1 MKREGFADNGFV
13 ALLQYDDNEDHVI
26 NKEDEIWKK
35 LKLWQDGKDGQPNAV
50 VDSGEMLTLEEVG
63 ITSIEIKTVVVL
75 NERDTYGNRTL
86 LRSTFTYQD
95 GDKEKTGMIYD
106 IYFVYE
112 EFTKKERNAEN
123 VLTEEEKRNLVD
135 ITKGSLS
142 I

>member
-1 MKREGFADNGFV
+1 
-13 ALLQYDDNEDHVI
+13 
-26 NKEDEIWKK
+26 
-35 LKLWQDGKDGQPNAV
+35 
-50 VDSGEMLTLEEVG
+50 MLTLEEVG

-75 NERDTYGNRTL
+75 NERDTFGNRTL

-106 IYFVYE
+106 VYFVYE

-135 ITKGSLS
+135 ITKGGLS